1 MIFKKYKF
9 LIFTIIIGIFILV
22 IFNPFNKVKSETIEP
37 MLEIKEPKNI
47 VLNTEYYVDIKGMV
61 NVPGVYKVNENER
74 VIDVIEK
81 ANGLKENADTSLIN
95 LSKKVNDE
103 MVIIIYSKEEVS
115 NNNKV
120 NEIVKIVEKECI
132 CPEIKNDSCVNNNL
146 VSDNGYISLNNS
158 TFEELTSIPGL
169 GESKAKSIL
178 EYRSKNNG
186 FKSIDE
192 LMNVSGIG
200 EKVFEKIKVY
210 FSL

>member
-61 NVPGVYKVNENER
+61 NVPGVYKVNGNER